1 MHSTAQRL
9 DLHGVGEPPLEV
21 TVEFD
26 IRRGGW
32 QPAPV
37 SPLAILASHGRVGSQ
52 RALKAAN
59 ALEGAIG
66 TYGCAV
72 ALNQIGC
79 RALSRMGRLDDYRRF
94 AKECLDMA
102 NAVQDATSRLLVAN
116 GTGMVALGTGA
127 RCQEALRSGLRIR
140 VFQISLLR
148 KFLPSPG
155 HFLQNPLLLLG
166 FCLLRQTAAFLRE
179 ALVLG

>member
-1 MHSTAQRL
+1 
-9 DLHGVGEPPLEV
+9 
-21 TVEFD
+21 
-26 IRRGGW
+26 
-32 QPAPV
+32 
-37 SPLAILASHGRVGSQ
+37 
-52 RALKAAN
+52 
-59 ALEGAIG
+59 
-66 TYGCAV
+66 
-72 ALNQIGC
+72 
-79 RALSRMGRLDDYRRF
+79 
-94 AKECLDMA
+94 MA
-102 NAVQDATSRLLVAN
+102 NRPRREIARLLVAN

-148 KFLPSPG
+148 KLLPSPS